1 MARRLGVLH
10 IHHVGERVALL
21 QIADGEQP
29 DREGVAAAVGTQD
42 VEDGFVNAKLLYDSG
57 WAAEVRAAS
66 GGKVLVIRGASQCRY
81 DDVQSRDVYQTHAL
95 AKEQQIEPGALN
107 SQAAHGS
114 QRGKIGRGVA
124 T

>member
-1 MARRLGVLH
+1 MTRRLGVLH
-10 IHHVGERVALL
+10 IHRVGERLALL

-95 AKEQQIEPGALN
+95 AKEQQIDRKSTRLN
-107 SQAAHGS
+107 SSHLGISYA
-114 QRGKIGRGVA
+114 
-124 T
+124 